1 MKVVEVQNR
10 MIVAENIC
18 YLENEEERI
27 FIRMVEGSSFRL
39 SFDSVQNA
47 SEYFSSFKRFLRSG
61 SPGLFIISK
70 YDGGLSDCE
79 LIEEGCKKEKEK
91 K

>member
-27 FIRMVEGSSFRL
+27 FIRMIDGNFFKL
-39 SFDSVQNA
+39 SFKSVQNA

-61 SPGLFIISK
+61 SPGLFVID
-70 YDGGLSDCE
+70 YGLSDCI
-79 LIEEGCKKEKEK
+79 LIEEGCKKEMEK
-91 K
+91 R

>member
-27 FIRMVEGSSFRL
+27 FIRMIDGSSFEI
-39 SFDSVQNA
+39 SFKSAQNA
-47 SEYFSSFKRFLRSG
+47 SEYFASFKKFLRSG
-61 SPGLFIISK
+61 SPGLFVID
-70 YDGGLSDCE
+70 YGLFDCI
-79 LIEEGCKKEKEK
+79 LIEEGYKKEKEK

>member
-27 FIRMVEGSSFRL
+27 FIRMIDGNSFKL
-39 SFDSVQNA
+39 SFKSVQKA
-47 SEYFSSFKRFLRSG
+47 SEYFSSFKRFLCSG
-61 SPGLFIISK
+61 SPGLFVID
-70 YDGGLSDCE
+70 YGLSDCS
-79 LIEEGCKKEKEK
+79 LIEEDYKKEMEK
-91 K
+91 R

>member
-27 FIRMVEGSSFRL
+27 FIRMIDGSSFRL
-39 SFDSVQNA
+39 SFKSVQNA
-47 SEYFSSFKRFLRSG
+47 SEYFSSFNRFLRSG
-61 SPGLFIISK
+61 SPGLFVIN
-70 YDGGLSDCE
+70 YGLSDCS
-79 LIEEGCKKEKEK
+79 LIEEDYKKEMEK
-91 K
+91 R